1 MRESARAIRN
11 RGVHLMDFIVEI
23 LIAIK
28 RFILVYICA
37 VFGLMMGYFLFIV
50 MLFPLWCLLEAVLR
64 TNMPFHTIG
73 NTLYIP
79 IKEVAII
86 AVVVTIVF
94 MIKFDWDG

>member
-1 MRESARAIRN
+1 
-11 RGVHLMDFIVEI
+11 MDFIVEI

-37 VFGLMMGYFLFIV
+37 VFGLMMGYFLFIII
-50 MLFPLWCLLEAVLR
+50 LFPLWCLLEAVLR
-64 TNMPFHTIG
+64 TNMPFRTIG